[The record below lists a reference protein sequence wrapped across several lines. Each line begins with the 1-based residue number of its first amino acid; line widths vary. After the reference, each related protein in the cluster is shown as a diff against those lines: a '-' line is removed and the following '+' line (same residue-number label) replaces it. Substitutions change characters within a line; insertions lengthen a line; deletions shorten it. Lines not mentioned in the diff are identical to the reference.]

1 MLTLTYQ
8 REKEVVVAVVAVPV
22 DGQSD
27 AIFIVRGH
35 ISLKGDVGGPQAR
48 VIPVSMLKHL
58 LVETIAIFQTKRLT

>member
-8 REKEVVVAVVAVPV
+8 REKEVVVAVVTVPV
-22 DGQSD
+22 DGQGD

-35 ISLKGDVGGPQAR
+35 ISLEGDVGGPQAR

-58 LVETIAIFQTKRLT
+58 LVETLPYFKLNV